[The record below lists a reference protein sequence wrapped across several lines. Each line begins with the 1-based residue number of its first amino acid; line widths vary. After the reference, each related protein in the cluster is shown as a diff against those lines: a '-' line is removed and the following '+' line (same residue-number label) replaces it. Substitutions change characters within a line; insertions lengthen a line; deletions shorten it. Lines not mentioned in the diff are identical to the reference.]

1 VLYGKFSKK
10 IENMDLFLKKVTL
23 VLLAHEGKRA
33 PPKGRRGRFD
43 NFLHLHYYYL
53 VGSEDSMNDRV
64 SAETNWNAIIG
75 ASRAILQKKTFA
87 ESARAIF
94 DFCRELTG
102 AVSGYV
108 ALLNEKGDENEV
120 LFLEAGGMPCTVDP
134 LLPMPIRGLR
144 AKAYQTHA
152 VVYDNDFMR
161 SPWVDF
167 MPAGHVELRNVL
179 FAPLNLEGATVGI
192 IGLAN
197 KPGDFNDEDAG
208 IASVFGELAAIA
220 LRVSR
225 QMDLLNERAD
235 SLESALSQVRTLHGL
250 LPICSGCKKIRDD
263 EGYWTKVESY
273 ISSRTD
279 AQFSHGLCPECLK
292 TLYPEY
298 PMKKDKAPPGK
309 K

>member
-1 VLYGKFSKK
+1 MS
-10 IENMDLFLKKVTL
+10 
-23 VLLAHEGKRA
+23 
-33 PPKGRRGRFD
+33 
-43 NFLHLHYYYL
+43 
-53 VGSEDSMNDRV
+53 DRI
-64 SAETNWNAIIG
+64 STEAKLNAIIG
-75 ASRAILQKKTFA
+75 ASRAILQKKTFG

-144 AKAYQTHA
+144 ARAYQTHG
-152 VVYDNDFMR
+152 VVYDNDFMHGQ
-161 SPWVDF
+161 WVDF
-167 MPAGHVELRNVL
+167 MPTGHVELRNVL

-235 SLESALSQVRTLHGL
+235 SLENALGQVRTLTGL
-250 LPICSGCKKIRDD
+250 LPMCSGCKKIRDD
-263 EGYWTKVESY
+263 DGYWTMVESY

-292 TLYPEY
+292 SLYPDY
-298 PMKKDKAPPGK
+298 PRKKGEPPTGK

>member
-1 VLYGKFSKK
+1 MYLHGV
-10 IENMDLFLKKVTL
+10 E
-23 VLLAHEGKRA
+23 EGMSDRIS
-33 PPKGRRGRFD
+33 
-43 NFLHLHYYYL
+43 
-53 VGSEDSMNDRV
+53 SEARL
-64 SAETNWNAIIG
+64 NAIIG

-94 DFCRELTG
+94 DFCRELNG
-102 AVSGYV
+102 DVSCYV

-144 AKAYQTHA
+144 AKAYRTHG
-152 VVYDNDFMR
+152 VVFENDFMHSR
-161 SPWVDF
+161 WVDF
-167 MPAGHVELRNVL
+167 MPGGHVELRNVL

-197 KPGDFNDEDAG
+197 KPGDFDDGDAG

-235 SLESALSQVRTLHGL
+235 SLESALGQVRTLNGL
-250 LPICSGCKKIRDD
+250 LPICAGCKKIRDD

-279 AQFSHGLCPECLK
+279 AQFSHGLCPDCLK
-292 TLYPEY
+292 SLYPDY
-298 PMKKDKAPPGK
+298 PKMKDKVPPGK